1 MNAAQ
6 RQDAILR
13 RLRRSGSVRVAE
25 LAEQLGVSPITVRRD
40 IVAMEQHGLLVR
52 VHGGAMLRR
61 PPKAERP
68 ARRRAAASAPAR
80 TRTIGMLVPSTRYY
94 FHELVLGAQAYADAH
109 RARLVLAVSGDAPDD
124 HGGPGGRDDR
134 DDRDDR
140 DAERDLREV
149 RRLVALGVEGLL
161 LTTATTPV
169 PLWLNDLK
177 VPFVLVERR
186 QPLELDPVDFVASDH
201 EYGAFLAFRHLA
213 ARGHRRIAVFSDSTP
228 TSPWIHRGYDA
239 ARRMFDL
246 DPGMPRVDRPYSVKA
261 LEEFLDAALAAGAT
275 AILAHSDDKAVLLL
289 QWLAARG
296 LSVPDDV
303 ALVSYDDEVAAF
315 ADVPITAVAPPRRV
329 IGHTAAQRLLTVLAA
344 ERRPTLG
351 HVQLLP
357 TLHIRDSTR
366 SR

>member
-6 RQDAILR
+6 RHDAILR

-25 LAEQLGVSPITVRRD
+25 LAEQLGVSLITVRRD
-40 IVAMEQHGLLVR
+40 IVSMEQRGLLVR

-68 ARRRAAASAPAR
+68 ARRAAAPAPAR
-80 TRTIGMLVPSTRYY
+80 MRSIGMLVPSTRYY

-109 RARLVLAVSGDAPDD
+109 RVRLVLAVSGHD
-124 HGGPGGRDDR
+124 PGDPGDPGDLA
-134 DDRDDR
+134 DG
-140 DAERDLREV
+140 DAECDLREV
-149 RRLVALGVEGLL
+149 QRLVALGVEGLL

-186 QPLELDPVDFVASDH
+186 QPLELDPVDYVASDH

-213 ARGHRRIAVFSDSTP
+213 AQGHRRIAVFSDSTP

-246 DPGMPRVDRPYSVKA
+246 DPGMPKVNTPYDVKA
-261 LEEFLDAALAAGAT
+261 LEDFLDAALAAGAT

-289 QWLAARG
+289 QWLNARD

-344 ERRPTLG
+344 DRRPTLS
-351 HVQLLP
+351 HLQLLP
-357 TLHIRDSTR
+357 ALHIRDSSR